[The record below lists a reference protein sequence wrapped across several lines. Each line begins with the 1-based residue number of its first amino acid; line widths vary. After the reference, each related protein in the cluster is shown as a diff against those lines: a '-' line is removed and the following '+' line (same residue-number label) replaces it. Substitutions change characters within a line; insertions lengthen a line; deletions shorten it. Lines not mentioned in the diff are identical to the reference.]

1 MGEVHILLGDAR
13 TLAELYR
20 PPDGPWVRASMVA
33 TLDGAAAGPDGLS
46 KSISTAADQEVFAL
60 MRSYADAIVVGAGT
74 VRAERYQPNPK
85 PLVVVSRRGGLP
97 EHLVDST
104 ALLATGTAAPGL
116 GAARALLGDERVV
129 TAGTDGVDPAELV
142 VALAARGWRQLL
154 VEGGP
159 SLLTDFTAAGVVD
172 EWCVTLSPRL
182 AGGDAP
188 RIVQGAPVDAEVRL
202 ASLVEIDGTLLG
214 RWRG

>member
-1 MGEVHILLGDAR
+1 MGDTHILVGDAS

-20 PPDGPWVRASMVA
+20 PPDEPWVRASMVA
-33 TLDGAAAGPDGLS
+33 TLDGAAAGADGLS
-46 KSISTAADQEVFAL
+46 KSISTPADQEVFAL

-74 VRAERYQPNPK
+74 VRAERYRPNPK
-85 PLVVVSRRGGLP
+85 PLVVVSRRGELP
-97 EHLVDST
+97 EHLADSA
-104 ALLATGTAAPGL
+104 ALLATGTASPGL
-116 GAARALLGDERVV
+116 GAARGRLGERRVM

-142 VALAARGWRQLL
+142 AALAARGWRHLL

-159 SLLTDFTAAGVVD
+159 SLLGDFAAAGLVD
-172 EWCVTLSPRL
+172 EWCVTLSPRV

-188 RIVQGAPVDAEVRL
+188 RIVQSGPVDAEVRL